1 MRTDPVFTDWTEQH
15 GRLWGNQPVRVGH
28 RLNQSPM
35 FSMEGLA
42 DLIDRYPREH
52 YSLVQMG
59 APGQRKL
66 WREGDLGDLTGA
78 EVIEAIAKGRMWL
91 NLRRVAEVDKRYR
104 DLVNDIFGELGER
117 VPGFSSIDESIGILI
132 SSPNAQVYY
141 HADLPG
147 QSLWQIHGSKRVYI
161 YPAVKPFLAPEHLE
175 DIALYGVE
183 VNMPYEPWYDEHAT
197 CFEFH
202 GGQMLNWPLNA
213 PHRIENMNCLNVSM
227 TMEYWTEAYK
237 RAQVVNVANGILR
250 HRFGRVAKSRATDG
264 LGFWGKRVAQKV
276 LRDSAAFK
284 RERKALRPISFR
296 LDRTHLGE
304 ILDLDVAA

>member
-1 MRTDPVFTDWTEQH
+1 MRTDPVFTDWTERH
-15 GRLWGNQPVRVGH
+15 GSLWGNQPVRVSH
-28 RLNQSPM
+28 RLDRSPM

-42 DLIDRYPREH
+42 ELIDRYPREH

-66 WREGDLGDLTGA
+66 WREGEIGDLGGA
-78 EVIEAIAKGRMWL
+78 QVIEAIAKGRMWL
-91 NLRRVAEVDKRYR
+91 NLRRVADVDGRFR
-104 DLVNDIFGELGER
+104 TLIEEIFGELAR
-117 VPGFSSIDESIGILI
+117 RMPGFSSANETIGILI

-147 QSLWQIHGSKRVYI
+147 QSLWQIHGAKRVYV

-197 CFEFH
+197 CFEFKA
-202 GGQMLNWPLNA
+202 GEMLNWPLNA
-213 PHRIENMNCLNVSM
+213 PHRIENLDCLNVSM
-227 TMEYWTEAYK
+227 TMEYWTDEFR
-237 RAQVVNVANGILR
+237 RAQMVNLANGILR
-250 HRFGRVAKSRATDG
+250 RRFGRVPRSRATHG
-264 LGFWGKRVAQKV
+264 LGFMGKRIVQKV
-276 LRDSAAFK
+276 LRDTPGLK

-296 LDRTHLGE
+296 LDRRNLGE
-304 ILDLDVAA
+304 IVDLKAA